1 MPKQRAIATSRDH
14 ALQALV
20 FGTADNPRF
29 IQDMPVQA
37 DVWLAFAALPL
48 VDLLLVPTRD
58 QTAGGTA
65 RALRA
70 SVKAAKC
77 AARIGQLPGIVAARV
92 NFKTF
97 LTCILPATT
106 WWHEHRANAAARTW
120 LTAVTAAL
128 GKRVVL
134 PAGDTELVE
143 PPGIGRIGLNRAFKP
158 AATASCRTVK
168 ADAARLLFEIR
179 ADKITWAVL
188 DTGIA
193 ADHPA
198 FRDHS
203 VTAPTSRVTHTYDFF
218 GLLDLLDRLETNRGG
233 DKANTDLI
241 DRLKRNIIAESS
253 AAEQA
258 SLSDAELERRARA
271 RRATL
276 RKRLVQGRDLD
287 WTLLE
292 PFVQLLDPP
301 PPPSD
306 HGTQVA
312 GIIGADW
319 RCDIPGQ
326 DDPPGRI
333 PMLGMAP
340 DIKLIDIRVSG
351 EGSGDGKRSTE
362 FDVIAALQ
370 FIRFLNDRSEA
381 RRLTVHGANL
391 SLATPH
397 DVRMY
402 GCGSTL
408 VCQECDRLTAAG
420 VVVVAAAGN
429 GGYAEAGRGT
439 EAGGAGGP
447 GSPGSPGS
455 YVGMSISDPGN
466 AASVI
471 TVGATHAIEPHRY
484 GVSWFSGR
492 GPTGDG
498 RSKPDLVAPGERIS
512 APRRDTGVATEDT
525 GTSFAAPHVSG
536 AAALLIARNAELA
549 GQPARVKAIL
559 TATAT
564 DLGRE
569 RAFQGAGLL
578 DTLRALQS
586 I

>member
-1 MPKQRAIATSRDH
+1 MAARVPRQEARAAARAAANAASLAALETLVLGNADH
-14 ALQALV
+14 
-20 FGTADNPRF
+20 PRF
-29 IQDMPVQA
+29 IQDIPVQA
-37 DVWLAFAALPL
+37 DVWLAFAAAPL
-48 VDLLLVPTRD
+48 VDLLLVPTREE
-58 QTAGGTA
+58 TAGGTA
-65 RALRA
+65 KALRA
-70 SVKAAKC
+70 AVKATRC
-77 AARIGQLPGIVAARV
+77 SARIGQLPGIVAARV
-92 NFKTF
+92 DFRTF
-97 LTCILPATT
+97 LTVILPATR
-106 WWHEHRANAAARTW
+106 WWHEQRARPEARAW
-120 LTAVTAAL
+120 LTAVAAL
-128 GKRVVL
+128 LDKRVAVP
-134 PAGDTELVE
+134 PADLAVIEA
-143 PPGIGRIGLNRAFKP
+143 PSIGRIGLNRAFKP

-168 ADAARLLFEIR
+168 ADAARLLFDIK
-179 ADKITWAVL
+179 ADHVTWAVL

-198 FRDHS
+198 FRDHL
-203 VTAPTSRVTHTYDFF
+203 AGPAGASRVVKTYDFV

-233 DKANTDLI
+233 DKANADLI
-241 DRLKRNIIAESS
+241 DRLKRNIVAEAGVAE
-253 AAEQA
+253 AAT
-258 SLSDAELERRARA
+258 LTDAELDRRARA

-292 PFVQLLDPP
+292 PFVTLAEPP
-301 PPPSD
+301 PPSSD

-312 GIIGADW
+312 GIIAADW
-319 RCDIPGQ
+319 RCDVPGT
-326 DDPPGRI
+326 DDPPGRV
-333 PMLGMAP
+333 PMLGMCP
-340 DIKLIDIRVSG
+340 DIRLLDIRVSG

-381 RRLTVHGANL
+381 RKLSVHGANL
-391 SLATPH
+391 SLSTPH

-408 VCQECDRLTAAG
+408 VCQECDRLTASG
-420 VVVVAAAGN
+420 VVVVVAAGN
-429 GGYAEAGRGT
+429 GGYT
-439 EAGGAGGP
+439 EAAGGP
-447 GSPGSPGS
+447 GT

-471 TVGATHAIEPHRY
+471 TVGATHALEPHRY

-498 RSKPDLVAPGERIS
+498 RSKPDLVAPGERIA

-549 GQPARVKAIL
+549 GQPARVKTIL